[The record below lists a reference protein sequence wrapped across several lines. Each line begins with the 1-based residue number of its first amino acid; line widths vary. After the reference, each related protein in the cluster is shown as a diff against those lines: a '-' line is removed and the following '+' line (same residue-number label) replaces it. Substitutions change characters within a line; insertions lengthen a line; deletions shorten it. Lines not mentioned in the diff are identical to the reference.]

1 MAFYYCTCREKN
13 PSATGTYRKV
23 KVDREGICLNCG
35 YHAVACIKDVSRG
48 SDLFYELRVEEPKG
62 DNYYVGEGVVHAK
75 AERVDLNFKPEF
87 NSTKKSGRK
96 EKLNYKQKEEIKKL
110 LPRYTQKTIAD
121 IYKVSE
127 STIKKFSNSINFKYK
142 SKVRALNDDQV
153 REIRNLCK
161 TKNYREIGK
170 MFGVH
175 HTTISSIVRRITYQ
189 DVE

>member
-1 MAFYYCTCREKN
+1 VAFYYCTCREKN

-35 YHAVACIKDVSRG
+35 HYAVACTKEVSRG

-75 AERVDLNFKPEF
+75 AEKVDLNFKPEF

-142 SKVRALNDDQV
+142 NKKRALSDSQV

-161 TKNYREIGK
+161 TKNYREIAE

-175 HTTISSIVRRITYQ
+175 HTTISSIVRRITYK
-189 DVE
+189 DVK

>member
-35 YHAVACIKDVSRG
+35 HYAVACTKEVSRG

-75 AERVDLNFKPEF
+75 AEKVDLNFTPEF
-87 NSTKKSGRK
+87 NPSKRNGRK
-96 EKLNYKQKEEIKKL
+96 EKLTHDQKTEIKKL
-110 LPRYTQKTIAD
+110 LPKYTQKTIAKM
-121 IYKVSE
+121 YGVCE
-127 STIKKFSNSINFKYK
+127 GTINRFAQNINFKYK
-142 SKVRALNDDQV
+142 SKTRALSNEKV
-153 REIRNLCK
+153 REVRELAK
-161 TKNYREIGK
+161 TKNYREIGE

-175 HTTISSIVRRITYQ
+175 HTTVSSIVRRITYK
-189 DVE
+189 DVK

>member
-35 YHAVACIKDVSRG
+35 HYAVACIKDVSRG

-75 AERVDLNFKPEF
+75 AEKVDLNFTPEF